1 MEKYLSDELDSKMN
15 GLKNLISEHAIEQV
29 QKKSRTVCLVRVFQG
44 GRNARQLEPVQQA
57 LAEFVK
63 RKLIEVEYIDTDT
76 VKMQHLTV
84 QSIVQWLLSSDVH
97 LIITHMHQGIMELLR
112 WNMTDLV
119 LELQLLYSHP
129 GYPTGRSLED
139 PIFLQDKFK
148 YIEPIKDFF
157 EDTLKILIKNN
168 ICDDDGQAKSIKEFL
183 ERHQPCGFVLKLPFV
198 TNRSHMQY
206 PKDYDDIINCVNN
219 LFLKFD
225 KIYPYVMLQRQHKN
239 SCEYKVVLFNGH
251 AKYICVSQRNNNSRA
266 FSNKKQLMEFAE
278 TAVAMLKHACPSICC
293 EALIRVDIMI
303 SNDDKIIVN
312 EFESLEACTYSA
324 KRCIQDEANLNV
336 QLTTFWK
343 TILLKYIEL
352 P

>member
-1 MEKYLSDELDSKMN
+1 MEEFISDELNSKMN
-15 GLKNLISEHAIEQV
+15 NLKSSISEHAIEQV
-29 QKKSRTVCLVRVFQG
+29 QKKTRRLCLVRVFQG

-57 LAEFVK
+57 LAEFERK
-63 RKLIEVEYIDTDT
+63 KLIDVEYIDIDK
-76 VKMQHLTV
+76 VKTQHLTV

-206 PKDYDDIINCVNN
+206 PKDYDDIINYVNN
-219 LFLKFD
+219 LFRKFD
-225 KIYPYVMLQRQHKN
+225 TIYPYVMLQRQHKN
-239 SCEYKVVLFNGH
+239 PCEYKVVLFNGR
-251 AKYICVSQRNNNSRA
+251 AMYICAPQKKSNARA
-266 FSNKKQLMEFAE
+266 FSNKMQLMEFAE
-278 TAVAMLKHACPSICC
+278 TAVMMLKYSCPAICC

-303 SNDDKIIVN
+303 SNDNKIIVN

-324 KRCIQDEANLNV
+324 KSCIKDEANLNV